1 MAIDYAKSL
10 PNLRLR
16 RNGVNEGLVSLN
28 EALAK
33 SERYETRS
41 KQSATRYA
49 LGAMQ
54 EVDPDY
60 TRVGREEADRVI
72 EQLKSGLDAASTYA
86 YYRLQGSLP
95 LNVHIRGV
103 SDVDLLVLLGPW
115 LTYDKGGSRANSY
128 STYTGRGS
136 VLLDVI
142 DLREKCEDI
151 LRRRNW
157 AATVDTSG
165 DKSIKLSGGSFRRE
179 IDVVPS
185 HWNDNA
191 EYQQSQ
197 NEADRGVCILDK
209 SKPELISNLPFLH
222 MARIE
227 AKDGATRGG
236 AKRSIRLL
244 KNLKADTD
252 QDIELSSYDIASLMW
267 HCDDAA
273 IAVHPWYEL
282 AVLAGTEA
290 HLAQLASSYEQTS
303 QLMTPDKTR
312 KIVDKPSKF
321 TSLVLISAEVTALA
335 NEVVDEFEPLQ
346 KALQRQQGAVRKIL
360 REAALAD

>member
-1 MAIDYAKSL
+1 MAVDYAKSL
-10 PNLRLR
+10 SNLRLR
-16 RNGVNEGLVSLN
+16 RNGVNEGLISLN
-28 EALAK
+28 DALAK
-33 SERYETRS
+33 SERYERRS
-41 KQSATRYA
+41 AQSATRYA

-72 EQLKSGLDAASTYA
+72 EQLRSGLDAVSTYA

-103 SDVDLLVLLGPW
+103 SDVDLLVLLGRW
-115 LTYDKGGSRANSY
+115 LTYDRSGARANSY
-128 STYTGRGS
+128 TAYSGRGS

-142 DLREKCEDI
+142 DLRENCEEI

-157 AATVDTSG
+157 GATVDTSG

-185 HWNDNA
+185 HWNDTA
-191 EYQQSQ
+191 AYQQSM

-209 SKPELISNLPFLH
+209 SKPELVFNLPFLH

-252 QDIELSSYDIASLMW
+252 RVIDLSSYDIASLMW
-267 HCDDAA
+267 HCEDAA
-273 IAVHPWYEL
+273 ITVHPWYEL

-290 HLAQLASSYEQTS
+290 YLAQLASDYEYTS
-303 QLMTPDKTR
+303 QLMTPDNTR
-312 KIVDKPSKF
+312 KIVDTPGKF
-321 TSLVLISAEVTALA
+321 TSLVLLSAEVTALA
-335 NEVVDEFEPLQ
+335 NAVIDEFEPLQ
-346 KALQRQQGAVRKIL
+346 KSIHSQQATVRKLL
-360 REAALAD
+360 REAAIAD